1 MGVVLHWVDDTWS
14 SHGKYFIILELIVTV
29 QGRALESLFEMQSKI
44 WTPIKGRKHFFS
56 WFSSLTYNLP

>member
-1 MGVVLHWVDDTWS
+1 MGVILHWVDDTWS

-44 WTPIKGRKHFFS
+44 LDSNQR
-56 WFSSLTYNLP
+56 